1 MFKLLLLLLL
11 SANLSALDNDPS
23 NSMLPTTT
31 TIIIYGV
38 GGAVVV
44 VGGVIAAP
52 LVLPAGTIVIIQT
65 AAATVGTQI
74 LAAGTYVISNLS
86 VYSWISIGVSG
97 ARTVRPYIIQTLEEE
112 LVQLIKDEAA
122 ELLEEKTQLSKCLLK
137 NKVNL
142 QRDSSGCPLACQDIA
157 FTYAILAGEDEFNKV
172 IKSLQ

>member
-11 SANLSALDNDPS
+11 SANLSALDNDQS
-23 NSMLPTTT
+23 DSMLPTTT
-31 TIIIYGV
+31 TIIYGI
-38 GGAVVV
+38 GGTVVV

-97 ARTVRPYIIQTLEEE
+97 ARVARQYIIQTTEE
-112 LVQLIKDEAA
+112 QLTQFKKAEIA
-122 ELLEEKTQLSKCLLK
+122 ELHEVKTKLSRCFTQHKADS
-137 NKVNL
+137 
-142 QRDSSGCPLACQDIA
+142 QRDSSGCPTACQDIA
-157 FTYAILAGEDEFNKV
+157 FTFAILAGQNEFDKV